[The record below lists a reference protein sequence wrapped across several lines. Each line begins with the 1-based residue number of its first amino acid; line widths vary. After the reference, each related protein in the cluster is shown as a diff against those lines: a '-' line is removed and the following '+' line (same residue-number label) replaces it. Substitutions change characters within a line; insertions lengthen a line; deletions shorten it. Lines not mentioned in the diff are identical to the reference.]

1 MKKALIVSPH
11 PDDET
16 LAMGGTILK
25 LKKNDWEV
33 HLLELSFGEKSS
45 SDSYNEEQ
53 MREVRKQEIVSA
65 SKEYGVDNLI
75 FGGLPDTK
83 INFET
88 TYSLV
93 KKTIREVKP
102 DRIYIPSN
110 PEVHQDHLLSAHGAK
125 LAALQEGVKE
135 IFSYEPIT
143 LLEPCNY
150 YEDISPFLEKKLE
163 VSKIFKSQREKD
175 LLDEDWIR
183 ARAICRGLEIKK
195 RAAEGFTIIKM
206 VD

>member
-25 LKKNDWEV
+25 LKKNNWEV
-33 HLLELSFGEKSS
+33 HLLELSFGEKAFLNGYS
-45 SDSYNEEQ
+45 EEAIKEIRK
-53 MREVRKQEIVSA
+53 REIISA
-65 SKEYGVDNLI
+65 CREYGVDNLI

-83 INFET
+83 INFEN

-93 KKTIREVKP
+93 KKVIEEIKP

-125 LAALQEGVKE
+125 LAALQQGVKE

-143 LLEPCNY
+143 LLEECNY
-150 YEDISPFLEKKLE
+150 YEDISQFLERKLE
-163 VSKIFKSQREKD
+163 ISKIFKSQMEKYY
-175 LLDEDWIR
+175 LDENWIK
-183 ARAICRGLEIKK
+183 ARAICRGREIKK
-195 RAAEGFTIIKM
+195 KAAEGFRVIKM
-206 VD
+206 VS